1 MPNVIRFPKPHR
13 VAPFSLIL
21 HCHDQNDTPWPWW
34 LTSPGALLPLGRPSR
49 DSTPMPAGSVR

>member
-21 HCHDQNDTPWPWW
+21 HCHDQKRHALALGVDF
-34 LTSPGALLPLGRPSR
+34 PGCLAAVRPSI
-49 DSTPMPAGSVR
+49 A